1 MKLPVQVRTATVTDL
16 PLILEIV
23 NHAILFST
31 AVYDYEPRSI
41 EVQHSWFEKK
51 QAEGMPVIVAE
62 YDGKVIG
69 FGSYGIF
76 RPWAAYQF
84 SVEHSVYVSE
94 SFRGQGV
101 GGKLLEE
108 LIKLAI
114 KQGFH
119 TMIAGI
125 DAANTNSYTFHKKYG
140 FGEVGRFKEVG
151 FKFNRWLDLVFMQRF
166 L

>member
-23 NHAILFST
+23 NLAILFST
-31 AVYDYEPRSI
+31 AIYDYEPRSM

-94 SFRGQGV
+94 SFQRSGRRW
-101 GGKLLEE
+101 K
-108 LIKLAI
+108 
-114 KQGFH
+114 
-119 TMIAGI
+119 TAGR
-125 DAANTNSYTFHKKYG
+125 TNKACHKT
-140 FGEVGRFKEVG
+140 RFSHDDS
-151 FKFNRWLDLVFMQRF
+151 WH
-166 L
+166 